1 MIIEGD
7 CIEKL
12 KELDEN
18 SIDFMLTDPPYGIT
32 FMAKKWDKF
41 SNSQK
46 YQLWTEE
53 WAKEALRV
61 MKPGAYGFV
70 FGDTRMHHRAMSGL
84 EDAGFLIRDVIMWMF
99 LSGFPKG
106 QDISKFIDKH
116 FGLKRI
122 RGAEKVYA
130 NGGKASARKTIGDPL
145 TKTVYAEE
153 GKNLAGEGVVYE
165 TIPVSDEAKLWD
177 GYRTGLKPA
186 YEPIILVQKPREGT
200 FVKNVLKWGV
210 GGINIEDTRIPINI
224 HQETDVR
231 AHDQSKNVKR
241 TFEHQN
247 AAVDFFGKNGVR
259 EEHIQQLY
267 EMKGR
272 YPTNVI
278 IDDMMSELLDMISGI
293 KKSGSFKLN
302 KDVERKEPDKTWN
315 SKNSGYFD
323 SGSMKKGV
331 STYGDVG
338 GMGRFFKN
346 VEKWVEPI
354 KTVYGGKGF
363 KRSFEHFNLKD
374 GGGMGKFFY
383 SPKASTRERN
393 IGLDHIETQV
403 RDTSRKGD
411 PANPFNRNH
420 KVKNFHPTVKPIK
433 LLVYLIRMIKPPT
446 KNPVMLDPFAGSG
459 SHGIAAKIER
469 CDYILIEKNKE
480 YLPIIEGRLSADL
493 TLYQDFTDSEIEP
506 EEDTFHDYF
515 ESFF

>member
-12 KELDEN
+12 KELEEN
-18 SIDFMLTDPPYGIT
+18 SVDFLLTDPPYGIN

-46 YQLWTEE
+46 YQKWTEE
-53 WAKEALRV
+53 WAREVLRV
-61 MKPGAYGFV
+61 LKPGALGLV
-70 FGDTRMHHRAMSGL
+70 FGDTRLHHRIMCGL
-84 EDAGFLIRDVIMWMF
+84 EDAGFEIRDTIMWLF

-116 FGLKRI
+116 FGLKRE

-130 NGGKASARKTIGDPL
+130 DGGKASARKKVGDPL
-145 TKTVYAEE
+145 TKTVYAEK
-153 GKNLAGEGVVYE
+153 GKNIAGEGVVYE
-165 TIPVSDEAKLWD
+165 TIPVAPEAQVWA

-186 YEPIILVQKPREGT
+186 YEPIILIQKPRQGT
-200 FVKNVLKWGV
+200 FVQNVLKWGV
-210 GGINIEDTRIPINI
+210 GGLNVDGCRIPINI
-224 HQETDVR
+224 EHESDPR

-259 EEHIQQLY
+259 AEHIQQLY

-278 IDDMMSELLDMISGI
+278 IDEMVAELMNMISGI
-293 KKSGSFKLN
+293 KKAGKTVLHQEVDRKGPDAATWN
-302 KDVERKEPDKTWN
+302 KDNCGFKAPTE
-315 SKNSGYFD
+315 
-323 SGSMKKGV
+323 GV
-331 STYGDVG
+331 SNYGDQG
-338 GMGRFFKN
+338 GMSKYFKN
-346 VEKWVEPI
+346 VDTWVEPL

-363 KRSFEHFNLKD
+363 KRSFEHFNLRD
-374 GGGMGKFFY
+374 GGGMGRFFY
-383 SPKASTRERN
+383 CPKASTKERET
-393 IGLDHIETQV
+393 GLENIETRV

-411 PANPFNRNH
+411 PANPYNRNH

-433 LLVYLIRMIKPPT
+433 LLTYLIRMIRPPT

-459 SHGIAAKIER
+459 SSAIASKIEG
-469 CDYILIEKNKE
+469 CNYILIEKNPD
-480 YLPIIEGRLSADL
+480 YIPIIEGRLSVDIAEF
-493 TLYQDFTDSEIEP
+493 QDFTDNDVTLKEEP
-506 EEDTFHDYF
+506 DFKDYF
-515 ESFF
+515 NSFF